1 MSDLVR
7 LEDFIQEKYDRF
19 CTMGRTQKSKKPRTQ
34 DSPATSADSSPVS
47 APQTRCCTDV
57 SEILLSIDS
66 KFTNLEARIGIIEAL
81 HQEFQH
87 LRHSLEFTQ
96 SQLEKII
103 QENKEL
109 KNSVSTI
116 TTELVI
122 VQSQLAAVNTENK
135 QMKESILDLQA
146 RSMRDNLI
154 FSGIPETPTDEPE
167 KLIKDFMVRRLKLS
181 PDTVNNITFHRVH
194 RVGQK
199 RVDATRPRPIV
210 AKFEHFKQKE
220 LVQRQGRQLR
230 GTDYGLNDQYPPEI
244 VRRRKV
250 LLSIRKQKIS
260 EGKRAALSVD
270 KLYIDGKLF
279 KDRDITPW
287 LF

>member
-1 MSDLVR
+1 MSDLVH
-7 LEDFIQEKYDRF
+7 LEDFIQDNYDRF
-19 CTMGRTQKSKKPRTQ
+19 CTMGRSQKSKKPRTQ
-34 DSPATSADSSPVS
+34 DSPATSADSSPVTT
-47 APQTRCCTDV
+47 PQTRCCTDV

-96 SQLEKII
+96 NQIEKIT
-103 QENKEL
+103 QENQL
-109 KNSVSTI
+109 LQNSVSTMA
-116 TTELVI
+116 TELVS
-122 VQSQLAAVNTENK
+122 VQSQLATVTAENK
-135 QMKESILDLQA
+135 QMRESILDLQA

-167 KLIKDFMVRRLKLS
+167 KLVKDFMIRRLKLS
-181 PDTVNNITFHRVH
+181 PDTVSNITFHRVH
-194 RVGQK
+194 RMGHK

-230 GTDYGLNDQYPPEI
+230 GTDFGLNDQFPPEI
-244 VRRRKV
+244 VRRRKI

-270 KLYIDGKLF
+270 KLYIDGQLF
-279 KDRDITPW
+279 KDKDITPW

>member
-1 MSDLVR
+1 MSDLVQ
-7 LEDFIQEKYDRF
+7 LEDFIQEKYDKL
-19 CTMGRTQKSKKPRTQ
+19 CNMGRSQKSKKPRTQ
-34 DSPATSADSSPVS
+34 DSPGTSTDSSPVT
-47 APQTRCCTDV
+47 APQTRCCSDV

-96 SQLEKII
+96 SQIEKITR
-103 QENKEL
+103 ENKDL
-109 KNSVSTI
+109 QNSVSTMA
-116 TTELVI
+116 TELVT
-122 VQSQLAAVNTENK
+122 VQTQLATVTAENK
-135 QMKESILDLQA
+135 QMRESILDLQA

-154 FSGIPETPTDEPE
+154 FSGIPESPNDEPE
-167 KLIKDFMVRRLKLS
+167 KLVKDFMVRRLRLS
-181 PDTVNNITFHRVH
+181 PETVNNITFHRAH
-194 RVGQK
+194 RMGQK

-270 KLYIDGKLF
+270 KLYIDGQLF